1 MGHWTCSSDTKCSY
15 MTLARGDSKTQI
27 SWYSSLQ
34 KMMPESPCHKYGMV
48 LVTHFKLKAW
58 GRGEWGVCFPRLGHK
73 GIVDHSVFGSLTRRK
88 ASCHIVRILKQPH
101 GEVHAVKN
109 WGVPPR
115 GSTNLPSVQMIRL
128 GWGSSNAIKPL
139 DADRLHL
146 EPWPTEDLRGNKLF
160 IILSY

>member
-88 ASCHIVRILKQPH
+88 ASCHIVSTLKQPH
-101 GEVHAVKN
+101 EDLHVAKN
-109 WGVPPR
+109 QGLQ
-115 GSTNLPSVQMIRL
+115 ST
-128 GWGSSNAIKPL
+128 AIKWVILEADPSPSQAFRRLPTSCLQPWWHPL
-139 DADRLHL
+139 RQKHPVAS
-146 EPWPTEDLRGNKLF
+146 G
-160 IILSY
+160 